1 MKTKTKSVG
10 CAVEPPFAE
19 RVRAAAKSCDLT
31 VSEWIRGVLERAIHT
46 GVKVRRHT
54 TYEVIEEKPRLK
66 VAERGKRY
74 R

>member
-1 MKTKTKSVG
+1 MKKTLSIG
-10 CAVEPPFAE
+10 CAVEPAFAE

-31 VSEWIRGVLERAIHT
+31 VSEWVRGVLEKAIQS
-46 GVKVRRHT
+46 GVQVRRHT
-54 TYEVIEEKPRLK
+54 TYEVIEPAKPLLK